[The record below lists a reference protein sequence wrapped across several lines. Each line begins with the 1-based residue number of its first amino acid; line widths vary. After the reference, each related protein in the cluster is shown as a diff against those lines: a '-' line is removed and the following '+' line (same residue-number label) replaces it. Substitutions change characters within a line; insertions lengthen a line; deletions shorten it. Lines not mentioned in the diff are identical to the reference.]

1 MGSMRLCAF
10 LLALM
15 IGAGGVTSAVASKP
29 RPDLMSAKQ
38 KKKKAL
44 KYKPH
49 KFKAAK
55 NRKSAKAHYSY
66 KQAKA
71 KPKQR

>member
-1 MGSMRLCAF
+1 MRLCA
-10 LLALM
+10 LVLALM
-15 IGAGGVTSAVASKP
+15 IGGGVTASAASKP
-29 RPDLMSAKQ
+29 RPDHMSAQQ

-66 KQAKA
+66 KQAKV

>member
-1 MGSMRLCAF
+1 MRLCA
-10 LLALM
+10 LVLALM
-15 IGAGGVTSAVASKP
+15 IGASGVTASAASNP
-29 RPDLMSAKQ
+29 RPDHMSAKQ
-38 KKKKAL
+38 KRHKAL

-55 NRKSAKAHYSY
+55 NRKTGKAHYSY
-66 KQAKA
+66 KQAKV